1 MKKNDLIIAYL
12 YNKSVQADRELEQM
26 LHNIRGRKT
35 DEEDYLECIMA
46 LTKSRVIDEIL
57 LDILKISGF

>member
-35 DEEDYLECIMA
+35 DEEDYLECIIA
-46 LTKSRVIDEIL
+46 LTKSRVIDDVL
-57 LDILKISGF
+57 LDILRISGF

>member
-1 MKKNDLIIAYL
+1 MKKNDLIIAYI

-26 LHNIRGRKT
+26 LHNIRGRKS
-35 DEEDYLECIMA
+35 DEEDFLECIIA

-57 LDILKISGF
+57 LDLLKISGF

>member
-1 MKKNDLIIAYL
+1 MKKNDLIIAYI

-35 DEEDYLECIMA
+35 DEEDYLECIIA
-46 LTKSRVIDEIL
+46 LTKSRVIDDIL
-57 LDILKISGF
+57 LDILRISGF

>member
-1 MKKNDLIIAYL
+1 MKKTDLMIAYI

-35 DEEDYLECIMA
+35 DEEDYLECIIA
-46 LTKSRVIDEIL
+46 LTRKRVFDEVL
-57 LDILKISGF
+57 LDLLKIAGF

>member
-35 DEEDYLECIMA
+35 DEEDYLECIIA
-46 LTKSRVIDEIL
+46 LTKSRVIDDVL

>member
-1 MKKNDLIIAYL
+1 MKKNDLIIAYI

-35 DEEDYLECIMA
+35 DEEDYLECIIA
-46 LTKSRVIDEIL
+46 LTKQRVIDDIL
-57 LDILKISGF
+57 LDILRISGF

>member
-35 DEEDYLECIMA
+35 DEEDYLECIIA
-46 LTKSRVIDEIL
+46 LTKSRVIDEVL